1 MKMAH
6 IELRPGPTEALL
18 ELLDARDRADYGESG
33 FTASEVLAAL
43 EGNEFTPAHDTVI
56 AYADGEP
63 LGGVA
68 LLPPGSLGFV
78 APAGEGRG
86 AGSALL
92 DWVEQRARERQRA
105 MHRQRVG
112 AGNERAHRLLK
123 ARGYT
128 QVREVWHMS
137 ISLDRAPAPTDPP
150 SAVSIGPPDL
160 TADARALHEAN
171 ARMFAQSADYEPVAF
186 EVFRDVHLTAERP
199 DLRLSS
205 IARRDGQIAGF
216 TLCRNVG
223 AGVGHV
229 DLLAVDPGIRR
240 RGLGRALL
248 LRALHSF
255 ADLGLHEGRLD
266 VASDNASAA
275 ALYDSVGM
283 AATNRTHVFEKPVRP
298 E

>member
-1 MKMAH
+1 MAH
-6 IELRPGPTEALL
+6 IELRAGPTEALL

-33 FTASEVLAAL
+33 FTRSEVLAAL

-92 DWVEQRARERQRA
+92 DWVEQRARARQRA

-112 AGNERAHRLLK
+112 AGNERAHRLLETY
-123 ARGYT
+123 GYT
-128 QVREVWHMS
+128 QVREVRHMS
-137 ISLDRAPAPTDPP
+137 ISLDQAPAPADPP
-150 SAVSIGPPDL
+150 NGISVGPPDL
-160 TADARALHEAN
+160 IADAHGLHEADAR
-171 ARMFAQSADYEPVAF
+171 MFGENPDYEPVPF
-186 EVFRDVHLTAERP
+186 DVFRDEHLIGHQP
-199 DLRLSS
+199 DPRLSS
-205 IARRDGQIAGF
+205 IAVRDGRIVGF
-216 TLCRNVG
+216 TLCRDVG

-266 VASDNASAA
+266 VASDNASAT
-275 ALYDSVGM
+275 ALYVSVGM
-283 AATNRTHVFEKPVRP
+283 AATNCTHVFEKPVRP